1 MSSKKDKQQR
11 IRETDELFDKVREQV
26 ADARRLSA
34 KFAERAR
41 GAEPPMSCP
50 KHPIGTEQPCGP
62 CGTARLRHLIWERGS
77 QASKG
82 LGDSVFVEVHPTG
95 FQPDDRPRNRRQ
107 DPPEVV
113 VAIHGV
119 EHLPADR
126 ELRLEF
132 VTAERFG
139 AAVRDEPEVDGHGD
153 SSSPVSAAVGAADD
167 LTVGAAVDDDGT
179 VVSSPPGEATPA
191 SLVVRVAMSEE
202 QRQRLLL
209 AVEVDRAGCHARQLR
224 ALRDLEEAELV
235 DDPSCSDVA
244 EGWSR
249 EVERLDELTDLL
261 SEAVGRHE

>member
-153 SSSPVSAAVGAADD
+153 SSSPVSTAVGAADD
-167 LTVGAAVDDDGT
+167 LTVGAAVDGDGP
-179 VVSSPPGEATPA
+179 VASSPPGEATPA
-191 SLVVRVAMSEE
+191 SVVVRVAMSEE

-209 AVEVDRAGCHARQLR
+209 ALSTARASYMDRHFRAVQELAASETKERRESFAGIASDWAR
-224 ALRDLEEAELV
+224 EADLV
-235 DDPSCSDVA
+235 D
-244 EGWSR
+244 
-249 EVERLDELTDLL
+249 ELSSLIGG
-261 SEAVGRHE
+261 AVRP